1 MKGILGIWIGR
12 ARRKLQAE
20 RLARG
25 AAVLVGAFFLGSLL
39 SSYILAQYNFSDTL
53 LFWTRL
59 AGAVGLLALF
69 AFYLFRPLL
78 RPPSSRQVARFL
90 EERHPELEERLS
102 TAVEL
107 ENSSSF
113 SSATHPDIRRLVT
126 SDARRRLI
134 KLPRPRLYHPQK
146 SLLSLL
152 VLFCSLVAF
161 ALLFF
166 RGPDIYPYSLN
177 KLIRW
182 FDDSQPPLYS
192 IQVTPGNVTVGKRTD
207 LEIEAALQGFNAEK
221 VHLEVRYENHPQ
233 WEETLMRPRLDG
245 GNFVFVFFD
254 IRDRIEYYVK
264 ADGIES
270 ETYTVEVSDIPRVDN
285 LKVVLRFPDYTGLQD
300 VTQEDEGDIR
310 ALIGTEAGFL
320 IRTDQPVQNGSIRLE
335 TGREVALELLG
346 PRELKAVF
354 QVEQDDFYRIL
365 LQDLEGFWNPASDEY
380 VIEALLDQPPS
391 VIFTR
396 PGRDQK
402 VTNIEEV
409 FTQIRAED
417 DYGVGRLQLHYSI
430 NGEPQQEA
438 QLDYPKGSRSFST
451 SHTFYLEEFD
461 LEPGDF
467 VSYFAEAHDPNSVS
481 LTDIYFFEVEPYDRE
496 YYQSQQ
502 GGAMSGAGGPNTSM
516 LSKRQK
522 EIVAGTFNLE
532 RKRDRYTPSEFQ
544 ENSQTL
550 ALVQQRLQGETQT
563 IVERIERRGVVG
575 LDKRFQKMMDHM
587 KQAITHMEPAHQQL
601 NQENTKAALPEEQK
615 SLQQLLRAE
624 SLLKEIQV
632 SFAQNQG
639 GSGASAEQLA
649 DLVDLEL
656 DRTKNQYETLQQNR
670 ELNREQALDEA
681 LEKLKELA
689 RRQEQLVQRH
699 RQQAMQSGSANSN
712 LSQQELIEETERLAR
727 ELERL
732 SRQQQDPKLQE
743 IERQLKQAS
752 RDMRQAQSQGQSDS
766 KAQMRAQQALE
777 RLKEARNS
785 LGQQR
790 ESRVQS
796 SVQKL
801 KSESERLVREQHQV
815 VVEVGELEESLKSG
829 AVDQN
834 YIKKLRRLL
843 NKKSHLQEDLQQL
856 EGDLHQLS
864 RQIGSKQP
872 GASRKLKQAALDIR
886 DQRLP
891 DKMQEGTA
899 LLSRGWNDMA
909 RQREEGLVEDLQ
921 DLADKV
927 RQAQEAFG
935 PANQTDPRERLEQAL
950 NQLGS
955 LLENLE
961 SLEERAFGENE
972 EQQSGQADQGTS
984 QEESEQNQQQGQ
996 QQGRQ
1001 SENQHSESQ
1010 QGRQDSGS
1018 ANDSRSAGEQTGS
1031 ERASSQSGTRPRQLG
1046 REWRER
1052 LQDAQQLREL
1062 LQNESQLRTAAAGLI
1077 RRMKRLDAQRLF
1089 SDPEELARLR
1099 SQIIDGFRQLELEIN
1114 RSLQE
1119 DARNV
1124 LRLVNRDEVPAE
1136 YRQRVEEYYRAL
1148 SSRENP

>member
-1 MKGILGIWIGR
+1 MKGILGIWISR

-25 AAVLVGAFFLGSLL
+25 AAILVGAFFLGSLL
-39 SSYILAQYNFSDTL
+39 SSYILAQYNFSDTV

-59 AGAVGLLALF
+59 AGALGLLVLF
-69 AFYLFRPLL
+69 AYYLFKPLL
-78 RPPSSRQVARFL
+78 KPPTSRQVARFL

-107 ENSSSF
+107 EISSSE
-113 SSATHPDIRRLVT
+113 THPEIRRLVT
-126 SDARRRLI
+126 SDARRRLV
-134 KLPRPRLYHPQK
+134 KLPTPRLYHPQK

-177 KLIRW
+177 KMIRW
-182 FDDSQPPLYS
+182 FDDTQPPLYS
-192 IQVTPGNVTVGKRTD
+192 IQVTPGNITVGKRTD
-207 LEIEAALQGFNAEK
+207 LEIEATLQGFNAEK
-221 VHLEVRYENHPQ
+221 IHLEVRYENHPQ
-233 WEETLMRPRLDG
+233 WEETLMRPRPDG

-264 ADGIES
+264 ADGIKS
-270 ETYTVEVSDIPRVDN
+270 ETYTIEVSEIPRVDD
-285 LKVVLRFPDYTGLQD
+285 LKVVLKFPDYTGLQD

-310 ALIGTEAGFL
+310 ALVGTEAELL

-346 PRELKAVF
+346 PRELKAAF
-354 QVEQDDFYRIL
+354 QVEQDDYYRIL

-380 VIEALLDQPPS
+380 VIEALQDQPPS
-391 VIFTR
+391 VTFTR

-417 DYGVGRLQLHYSI
+417 DYGVERLQLHYSI

-451 SHTFYLEEFD
+451 SHTFYLEEFG

-467 VSYFAEAHDPNSVS
+467 VSYFAEAHDPDSVS
-481 LTDIYFFEVEPYDRE
+481 LTDIYFFEVQPYDRE

-502 GGAMSGAGGPNTSM
+502 GGAMGGAGGPSTSM

-532 RKRDRYTPSEFQ
+532 RRRNRYTSSEFQ

-575 LDKRFQKMMDHM
+575 LDKRFQKMMDHL

-639 GSGASAEQLA
+639 GGGASAEQLA

-699 RQQAMQSGSANSN
+699 RRQAMQSGSANSN

-743 IERQLKQAS
+743 IERQLRQAS
-752 RDMRQAQSQGQSDS
+752 RDMRQAQSQGQNDS
-766 KAQMRAQQALE
+766 EAQMRAQQALE

-796 SVQKL
+796 SIQNL
-801 KSESERLVREQHQV
+801 RSESERLVREQHEV
-815 VVEVGELEESLKSG
+815 VEEVGELEEKLKSG
-829 AVDQN
+829 AVDQD
-834 YIKKLRRLL
+834 YIKQLRRLL
-843 NKKSHLQEDLQQL
+843 SKKSHLQEDLQQL

-891 DKMQEGTA
+891 DKMQEGTE

-909 RQREEGLVEDLQ
+909 RRREEGLVEDLQ
-921 DLADKV
+921 ELADNI

-935 PANQTDPRERLEQAL
+935 PANQSDPRERLEQAL

-961 SLEERAFGENE
+961 SLEERASGENE
-972 EQQSGQADQGTS
+972 EQQSGPADQGAS
-984 QEESEQNQQQGQ
+984 QEESAQDQ

-1001 SENQHSESQ
+1001 SEGQ
-1010 QGRQDSGS
+1010 QGQQAQGS
-1018 ANDSRSAGEQTGS
+1018 ANDSRSAGETTGS
-1031 ERASSQSGTRPRQLG
+1031 ERASSQFGTRPRQLG

-1062 LQNESQLRTAAAGLI
+1062 LKDQSQLGTAAAGLI
-1077 RRMKRLDAQRLF
+1077 RRMKRIDAKRLF
-1089 SDPEELARLR
+1089 SDPEEVARLK

-1148 SSRENP
+1148 SSGENP